1 MIYLKVLDADGNF
14 VSAEAIETP
23 IYVKYQSRN
32 KLLLQCPALHAQG
45 IVSAN
50 GSETYQLDGRD
61 AIPGMVHTAVFI
73 TQADYELLKDTD
85 PEDNNPT
92 PPDDPG
98 TEVLTRAQLTAKVA
112 ELEETNTMLMECV
125 LGMSET
131 CYACHN
137 LALCAQ
143 ASRLCAR
150 FILKKRSG

>member
-61 AIPGMVHTAVFI
+61 AIPGMVHTAVCI
-73 TQADYELLKDTD
+73 TQADYELLKDID

-98 TEVLTRAQLTAKVA
+98 IEVLTRAQLTAKVA

-125 LGMSET
+125 LEMSET
-131 CYACHN
+131 VYA
-137 LALCAQ
+137 
-143 ASRLCAR
+143 
-150 FILKKRSG
+150 

>member
-1 MIYLKVLDADGNF
+1 MSNTKAATSCFSN
-14 VSAEAIETP
+14 A
-23 IYVKYQSRN
+23 
-32 KLLLQCPALHAQG
+32 PALHAQG

-61 AIPGMVHTAVFI
+61 AIPGMVHTAVCI

-98 TEVLTRAQLTAKVA
+98 IEVLTRAQLTAKVA

-125 LGMSET
+125 LEMSET
-131 CYACHN
+131 VYA
-137 LALCAQ
+137 
-143 ASRLCAR
+143 
-150 FILKKRSG
+150 

>member
-61 AIPGMVHTAVFI
+61 AIPGMVHTAVCI
-73 TQADYELLKDTD
+73 TQATD

-98 TEVLTRAQLTAKVA
+98 IEVLTRAQLTAKVA

-125 LGMSET
+125 LEMSET
-131 CYACHN
+131 VYA
-137 LALCAQ
+137 
-143 ASRLCAR
+143 
-150 FILKKRSG
+150 

>member
-50 GSETYQLDGRD
+50 GSETYQLVGRD
-61 AIPGMVHTAVFI
+61 TIPGMAHTAVFI

-85 PEDNNPT
+85 PEDNNPA

-98 TEVLTRAQLTAKVA
+98 TEVLTRAQLSAKVA
-112 ELEETNTMLMECV
+112 ELEATNATLLECV
-125 LGMSET
+125 LEMSEAV
-131 CYACHN
+131 YA
-137 LALCAQ
+137 
-143 ASRLCAR
+143 
-150 FILKKRSG
+150 

>member
-61 AIPGMVHTAVFI
+61 AIPGMVHTAVCI

-98 TEVLTRAQLTAKVA
+98 IEVLT
-112 ELEETNTMLMECV
+112 TMP
-125 LGMSET
+125 SP
-131 CYACHN
+131 
-137 LALCAQ
+137 
-143 ASRLCAR
+143 
-150 FILKKRSG
+150 